1 MQFDRIDK
9 SFLKHASSLE
19 LKDGLQAERSDCE
32 PRLTTTVER
41 PDIESAHGVACSQK
55 ERISDSSQ
63 TEMSEEVV
71 PDKVLGM
78 LLAAVP
84 EQWEALAD
92 QVVGACAKGHRV
104 IGIAGHRAQEGRTTI
119 ARGTADV
126 LRSRGRKVRYVG
138 SSQELWRELVGSSH
152 LWPQCQDQNG
162 CGELHDKEDVVLVD
176 SGVWFTPGPFRKQDI
191 ASRAF
196 GCDAVLLVRHADVLP
211 CPSRQQ
217 LLMSLGI
224 YPIGEVVTFSGDKE
238 CEPVSRELLG
248 ASCHA

>member
-1 MQFDRIDK
+1 MQYDRIDQ
-9 SFLKHASSLE
+9 SFLNHASCLE
-19 LKDGLQAERSDCE
+19 RTDALRADCSDCD
-32 PRLTTTVER
+32 PSLTTTVER
-41 PDIESAHGVACSQK
+41 PDIESALGTICSQQ
-55 ERISDSSQ
+55 ERTSTLAQ
-63 TEMSEEVV
+63 AEMSEEVI

-78 LLAAVP
+78 LLEAVP

-92 QVVGACAKGHRV
+92 RVVGAYAKGHRV

-119 ARGTADV
+119 ARGIAEV
-126 LRSRGRKVRYVG
+126 LRSRGRQVRYVG

-162 CGELHDKEDVVLVD
+162 CGELHDEEDVVLVD

-211 CPSRQQ
+211 CPSRRQ
-217 LLMSLGI
+217 LLVSLGI
-224 YPIGEVVTFSGDKE
+224 YPIGEIVTFSGGKE
-238 CEPVSRELLG
+238 CEPVSREV
-248 ASCHA
+248 

>member
-1 MQFDRIDK
+1 MQFDRIDQ
-9 SFLKHASSLE
+9 SFLNHASSLE
-19 LKDGLQAERSDCE
+19 RNDGLQADRSDCE

-138 SSQELWRELVGSSH
+138 SSQEL
-152 LWPQCQDQNG
+152 CAN
-162 CGELHDKEDVVLVD
+162 
-176 SGVWFTPGPFRKQDI
+176 
-191 ASRAF
+191 
-196 GCDAVLLVRHADVLP
+196 LLVARI
-211 CPSRQQ
+211 CGPSVKTK
-217 LLMSLGI
+217 M
-224 YPIGEVVTFSGDKE
+224 VVVSYMMKRMLFLWIQESGLH
-238 CEPVSRELLG
+238 PAHSGNRT
-248 ASCHA
+248 

>member
-1 MQFDRIDK
+1 MQFDRIDQ
-9 SFLKHASSLE
+9 SFLNHASSLE
-19 LKDGLQAERSDCE
+19 RKDGLLAERSDCDASV
-32 PRLTTTVER
+32 TTTVER
-41 PDIESAHGVACSQK
+41 PDIESAHGIACSQK
-55 ERISDSSQ
+55 ERINDFSQ
-63 TEMSEEVV
+63 TEMSEEVAS
-71 PDKVLGM
+71 DKVLGM

-119 ARGTADV
+119 ARGIAEV
-126 LRSRGRKVRYVG
+126 LQSRGRQVRYVG

-152 LWPQCQDQNG
+152 LWPKRQGQNG
-162 CGELHDKEDVVLVD
+162 CGELHNEEDVILVD

-211 CPSRQQ
+211 CPSRRQ
-217 LLMSLGI
+217 LLLSLRI

-238 CEPVSRELLG
+238 CEPVSRESLE
-248 ASCHA
+248 ASYHA